1 MNTSAPGESS
11 IACNVNVNVNVDSIH
26 MGSYETSLPLVV
38 NHHHPPQQQQQQ
50 QQQEAAAAIVPI
62 LTNVPNTQEP
72 NTNDHSNDSRNC
84 NDGNDPNNEAM
95 TYATALANAQ
105 GQVGQVAHYGS
116 SNNDMNDDDDDDD
129 NHANISSNMTNNAC
143 NSNNNNNTHDNNTIV
158 RYTHQQHNNSNAAY
172 VAATANMVNHPH
184 HPMHSPQ
191 MATVTATQPTNSNH
205 SVSVSHMAASVLD
218 AAAVAA
224 TAATKYSTLDYLS
237 HHQNNEYMNA
247 VDEDG
252 LLIADPHS
260 MRPPE
265 CGLTMEEGLSLLEKI
280 RPAFEADDR
289 VLSMPSEGRMKR
301 GHKIWKEN
309 DKKKLRKLLNK
320 TPNELFELAWV
331 TREAVEGRNK
341 GKVEGVIAIVRLN
354 GYKLWVNGKGIQG
367 RQQDAKT
374 KCVNSKIMV
383 HLCKTYVDR
392 DFDRFSVF
400 EQGVALSSRLVDQ
413 YKRQVDSKKKR
424 KHENMSQVLDSVKH
438 TSEKILEYM
447 KTNNNKV
454 LARTKIPAA
463 TENGVIANAASA
475 DIVALRES
483 LMRELKSDSK
493 LKLELLEKET
503 EYLVKIEERVTAEND
518 TTRDKTIQNYQHF
531 VNSVKEQ
538 IVAAAIRIKSTEK
551 RLEAIDK
558 KMDKELAI
566 ESSLHLA

>member
-1 MNTSAPGESS
+1 
-11 IACNVNVNVNVDSIH
+11 

-38 NHHHPPQQQQQQ
+38 NHHHHHQQQPQQ
-50 QQQEAAAAIVPI
+50 EAAAAAIVPI
-62 LTNVPNTQEP
+62 LTNVPNTQQP
-72 NTNDHSNDSRNC
+72 NSNDGSNSNNHSNDSRNC
-84 NDGNDPNNEAM
+84 NDGNDHNNEAM

-105 GQVGQVAHYGS
+105 GQVAHYS
-116 SNNDMNDDDDDDD
+116 SSSNDMNEDEDEDDD
-129 NHANISSNMTNNAC
+129 ANISSNITNN
-143 NSNNNNNTHDNNTIV
+143 DNHNTIA
-158 RYTHQQHNNSNAAY
+158 RYTHQQHNSSNAAY

-184 HPMHSPQ
+184 HSMHSPQ
-191 MATVTATQPTNSNH
+191 MVTATATQPTNSNH

-224 TAATKYSTLDYLS
+224 TAASKYSTLDYLS

-265 CGLTMEEGLSLLEKI
+265 CGLTMEEGLGLLEKI

-320 TPNELFELAWV
+320 TPSELFELAWV

-341 GKVEGVIAIVRLN
+341 GKVEGVIAVVRLN

-424 KHENMSQVLDSVKH
+424 KHENMSQVLDSVKY

-447 KTNNNKV
+447 TTNNNKL
-454 LARTKIPAA
+454 LAQTKIPAA
-463 TENGVIANAASA
+463 TENGVITNTASA
-475 DIVALRES
+475 DMVALRES

-493 LKLELLEKET
+493 MKLELLEKET
-503 EYLVKIEERVTAEND
+503 EYLVKIEERVTTENG
-518 TTRDKTIQNYQHF
+518 TTSDKMIQNYQHF

-558 KMDKELAI
+558 RMDKELAI